1 MTFRFRLEKVLH
13 FIRLRE
19 TVKKMEVSAIAQRLR
34 FLEDRKVMLGENIRA
49 LLARQSESPNS
60 GWEYF
65 QNNKVSV
72 DVKEVTQLERMIE
85 QEKKYLEKKRD
96 ELNRLYQ
103 KKRALEALREK
114 KNKEFRLE
122 ESHRQQAQADEA
134 YQLSRGKRC

>member
-19 TVKKMEVSAIAQRLR
+19 TVKKMEVSAIAQRVR
-34 FLEDRKVMLGENIRA
+34 FLEDRKVMLSENIRA
-49 LLARQSESPNS
+49 LLARQSQSPNS

-65 QNNKVSV
+65 QNNKVSL
-72 DVKEVTQLERMIE
+72 DVKEVTQLERMLE
-85 QEKKYLEKKRD
+85 QEKKYLEKKRE

-114 KNKEFRLE
+114 KSKEFKLDQ
-122 ESHRQQAQADEA
+122 SHRQQAQADEA
-134 YQLSRGKRC
+134 FQTSRGKRC